1 MYSWK
6 RTGKGKGRITRMSR
20 GGIPVLKGGISDT
33 KEEREN
39 GSGHKYKHAKNA
51 KYKNAKE
58 KETKNGLDQ
67 NRANTIVQKY
77 NIEKHK
83 EWREKINWLS
93 CKLFPPHFANCCS
106 VL

>member
-1 MYSWK
+1 M
-6 RTGKGKGRITRMSR
+6 
-20 GGIPVLKGGISDT
+20 LKGGISDT

-77 NIEKHK
+77 NIETTQTQRMERKD
-83 EWREKINWLS
+83 
-93 CKLFPPHFANCCS
+93 KLAQLQTLPVTLCS